1 MANNLKFESQKLGIN
16 YFVVAAILFGA
27 QLVMGLIAAT
37 QFLYPSFLF
46 EIFDFSVARMVH
58 INALVVWM
66 LYAMIGSVYYL
77 LPDETGI

>member
-1 MANNLKFESQKLGIN
+1 MANNLKFESQKLAIN

-77 LPDETGI
+77 LPVNWY